1 MFSRPVRTFSHA
13 FTVGAPID
21 RVWEFYTDAGH
32 LEVITPPK
40 LKLKIDKSTT
50 GRRLEQGTEVW
61 ISGSLV
67 ARVRWHSKITRM
79 ELYLYVDEMLEG
91 MFATWKHT
99 HSFRQAE
106 GGTEVIDEI
115 VFELPFGVIG
125 KAFEGYASRRLQKIF
140 AYRKEA
146 TIKAL
151 R

>member
-1 MFSRPVRTFSHA
+1 VHTFSHA

-21 RVWEFYTDAGH
+21 WVWEFYTDACH
-32 LEVITPPK
+32 LEVITPPQ
-40 LKLKIDKSTT
+40 LKLKMERSTT

-79 ELYLYVDEMLEG
+79 EPHLYVDEMLEG
-91 MFATWKHT
+91 MFKVWKHT

-106 GGTEVIDEI
+106 ECTEVIDEI
-115 VFELPFGVIG
+115 MFELPYGIIG
-125 KAFEGYASRRLQKIF
+125 RAFEGYAGGQLKKIF